1 MSDWSRRSVLTTV
14 AALSAGTVASAGAVG
29 VDQDEELPNPDFE
42 ATPNPDASW
51 PSHHGGAGHARFVA
65 DGPEFEG
72 GTLEA
77 AWSIDHH
84 DEIAVADGTV
94 YATID
99 DGVVALDAADGALV
113 WENPDVAATAP
124 SVDGERVF
132 LTGTEVV
139 ALDRSNGRV
148 RWRTDF
154 GTSEDATWQTVA
166 YGGVYV
172 VVNEVLYALEPEDGS
187 VRWDVASIDENGDG
201 SGFVAG
207 TAAANGVV
215 YAATERTMV
224 AYDPD
229 AGEEVWRRESDG
241 HGRGSTIQANATAV
255 VSAGSSDGNWRRYD
269 ARTGSVLGTRASE
282 SEGEVALGESVAVTR
297 TDDAYR
303 GRSLEDDGTE
313 WTLEA
318 DDTYGSAA
326 VGGDTAYVAI
336 AGDGEEGQRRLLALD
351 SSDGGERWSVA
362 DDEVPIGPIRALT
375 EDTIYVDSD
384 GELVALRVRSA
395 ADDDGRDGDD
405 DSDRGDDDESRD
417 RDDSDNGENDADSGD
432 RDRDDGGSERQ
443 PDDSEETNGDSDD
456 EEASGDSGDDEK
468 TNGESDDGETGDE
481 NASDGNTADSDEA
494 VGDSDDETA
503 VDDSETDGDDDRDD
517 ETETSESDDGAD
529 ESEDDGSEAESE
541 STDEGGNDG
550 DSVPESD
557 GDDSDDAAEPVSD
570 GNGADADDLE
580 DDAEGMPGF
589 TAGAGIAGGALG
601 LEWLRRRAGADD
613 ELEG

>member
-29 VDQDEELPNPDFE
+29 VDQGEKLPNPDLE
-42 ATPNPDASW
+42 ATPNSDASW
-51 PSHHGGAGHARFVA
+51 PSHRGGAGHARFVA

-84 DEIAVADGTV
+84 DEVAVADGTV

-124 SVDGERVF
+124 SVDGERVL
-132 LTGTEVV
+132 LTGAEVV

-154 GTSEDATWQTVA
+154 GTDEAAAWQTVA

-187 VRWDVASIDENGDG
+187 VRWDVASIDEDGDG

-215 YAATERTMV
+215 YAATERTML

-229 AGEEVWRRESDG
+229 TGEEIWRRESDG
-241 HGRGSTIQANATAV
+241 SARGSTIQANATAV
-255 VSAGSSDGNWRRYD
+255 VSAAGSDGDRRRYD
-269 ARTGSVLGTRASE
+269 ARTGSVLGTRTAE
-282 SEGEVALGESVAVTR
+282 SDDKVALGESVAVTR

-303 GRSLEDDGTE
+303 GRSLEDDGTV

-336 AGDGEEGQRRLLALD
+336 AADGEEGRRRLLALD

-362 DDEVPIGPIRALT
+362 DDEVPIGPIQALT
-375 EDTIYVDSD
+375 EDAIYVDSD
-384 GELVALRVRSA
+384 GELVALRGRSA
-395 ADDDGRDGDD
+395 ADDDGRDDDGDN
-405 DSDRGDDDESRD
+405 SDDDERRD
-417 RDDSDNGENDADSGD
+417 RDDSDDGEDDADSGD
-432 RDRDDGGSERQ
+432 RDRDDGSEHQ

-456 EEASGDSGDDEK
+456 EEANGDSGDDEG
-468 TNGESDDGETGDE
+468 TDGESDQEETTDEDG
-481 NASDGNTADSDEA
+481 SDGDTDDSDET

-503 VDDSETDGDDDRDD
+503 VDDNETDGDDDRDD
-517 ETETSESDDGAD
+517 GTETNETDDGAD
-529 ESEDDGSEAESE
+529 GSEDDGSEAESE

-550 DSVPESD
+550 NGISESD
-557 GDDSDDAAEPVSD
+557 GDDSDDTAEPASN
-570 GNGADADDLE
+570 GNGANADDLE